1 MKKTTLLVL
10 FASIL
15 LLLLAGCNKVM
26 PSEVSIEVTP
36 ALTPILLDGA
46 STETAASSAPSMAPE
61 GANESGPGVV
71 DALASGLPAPARV
84 IAGANAA
91 SAQRTPIV
99 LKVPL
104 IPASTVAPAA
114 VQPPAAV
121 DASAA
126 AAASPSAGSAPAN
139 SSTAPPTPVELPT
152 PAPLPEES
160 GEEEGAGDVTDE
172 APHGIPVS
180 LDDTLNI
187 LVVGS
192 DERHPGQP
200 WRSDVIMV
208 VSVDYTNRQI
218 GVISFPRDLWVE
230 IPTVGENRI
239 NTATFFG
246 GAYNY
251 PNGGDIGLLKD
262 TLAHNF
268 GIRIDHYAK
277 FNFETF
283 KDVIDALD
291 GIDIVVDCPITGRFP
306 VKPGSKE
313 LVWQTLPAGQ
323 YHMDGEF
330 ALRYV
335 RERKTTSD
343 VDRNRRQ
350 QRVLIAM
357 RKRAREVN
365 IVPRIPALY
374 DAMRDNIETDLG
386 LTDIIALT
394 RLGLQVSL
402 KDVHGFNIGY
412 KEADSWRTPGGAAVL
427 KPDMAKIQ
435 EGIQNLFLKPSILKN
450 PNKPKIC
457 R

>member
-1 MKKTTLLVL
+1 MRKIVTLAIL
-10 FASIL
+10 F
-15 LLLLAGCNKVM
+15 LLATVVFAGCS
-26 PSEVSIEVTP
+26 PLGFSETDINVTP
-36 ALTPILLDGA
+36 ALTPIL
-46 STETAASSAPSMAPE
+46 STATIPTVGPGDTAASTSGQSANA
-61 GANESGPGVV
+61 SGPV
-71 DALASGLPAPARV
+71 LA
-84 IAGANAA
+84 IAGAKTAAVRTPIAISVPLTPAAGAQPASVAA
-91 SAQRTPIV
+91 SASPVVAEEATP
-99 LKVPL
+99 
-104 IPASTVAPAA
+104 
-114 VQPPAAV
+114 
-121 DASAA
+121 
-126 AAASPSAGSAPAN
+126 AAASPAQEEPAT
-139 SSTAPPTPVELPT
+139 TATPVNLPT
-152 PAPLPEES
+152 PEPLPTEAIE
-160 GEEEGAGDVTDE
+160 E
-172 APHGIPVS
+172 APTEEAYQGVPVS

-208 VSVDYTNRQI
+208 VSVDYANRQV
-218 GVISFPRDLWVE
+218 GVISFPRDLYVD
-230 IPTVGENRI
+230 IPTVGKNRI

-246 GAYNY
+246 GVNRY

-262 TLAHNF
+262 TLAQNF
-268 GIRIDHYAK
+268 GIRIDHYVK
-277 FNFETF
+277 FNFDTF
-283 KDVIDALD
+283 KDMIDALG
-291 GIDIVVDCPITGRFP
+291 GIDIAVICPITGRFP
-306 VKPGSKE
+306 VEPGSNQ
-313 LVWQTLPAGQ
+313 LVWQTLPAGK

-394 RLGLQVSL
+394 RLGLQIDT

-412 KEADSWRTPGGAAVL
+412 KEADSWITPGGAAVL
-427 KPDMAKIQ
+427 KPDMRKIN
-435 EGIQNLFLKPSILKN
+435 EGIRTLFSKPSILKN
-450 PNKPKIC
+450 PAKPRNC

>member
-1 MKKTTLLVL
+1 MKKLILIILVAFML
-10 FASIL
+10 VI
-15 LLLLAGCNKVM
+15 LLAGCNNVM
-26 PSEVSIEVTP
+26 SSDISIEVTP
-36 ALTPILLDGA
+36 ALTPIV
-46 STETAASSAPSMAPE
+46 STGGSSERAVAAADATSPEAMSEAGEGTASSSGSVGPE
-61 GANESGPGVV
+61 
-71 DALASGLPAPARV
+71 LV
-84 IAGANAA
+84 IAGAETT
-91 SAQRTPIV
+91 STQRTPIV

-104 IPASTVAPAA
+104 TPAPTPLPATIP
-114 VQPPAAV
+114 PPAADEGAPAV
-121 DASAA
+121 VAEV
-126 AAASPSAGSAPAN
+126 SPSAGEDRGDAIAAATS
-139 SSTAPPTPVELPT
+139 TPVNLPT
-152 PAPLPEES
+152 PAPLPEASETET
-160 GEEEGAGDVTDE
+160 EETTNEP
-172 APHGIPVS
+172 PHGIPVS

-192 DERHPGQP
+192 DERRPGQP

-208 VSVDYTNRQI
+208 VAVDYVNRQI

-246 GAYNY
+246 GAYHY

-306 VKPGSKE
+306 VEPGSKE
-313 LVWQTLPAGQ
+313 LVWQTLPAGE

-394 RLGLQVSL
+394 RLGLQINP

-435 EGIQNLFLKPSILKN
+435 EGIRNLFIKPSILKN
-450 PNKPKIC
+450 PNKPKNC
-457 R
+457 Q

>member
-1 MKKTTLLVL
+1 MRKAFTLALL
-10 FASIL
+10 FSL
-15 LLLLAGCNKVM
+15 LTVMLIGCNATD
-26 PSEVSIEVTP
+26 PSGSEIKVTP
-36 ALTPILLDGA
+36 ALTPIL
-46 STETAASSAPSMAPE
+46 STGDAAPTGVAETPAAGDATVA
-61 GANESGPGVV
+61 GPVQI
-71 DALASGLPAPARV
+71 
-84 IAGANAA
+84 IAGEDGG
-91 SAQRTPIV
+91 SAQRTPVVI
-99 LKVPL
+99 LVPL
-104 IPASTVAPAA
+104 TPAAPAA
-114 VQPPAAV
+114 PAVAEAVNTPGPAAPTAGP
-121 DASAA
+121 DA
-126 AAASPSAGSAPAN
+126 
-139 SSTAPPTPVELPT
+139 TATSLALPT
-152 PAPLPEES
+152 PEPLATDEPAV
-160 GEEEGAGDVTDE
+160 EEEPTEE
-172 APHGIPVS
+172 AYQGVPVS

-208 VSVDYTNRQI
+208 VAVDYANRQV
-218 GVISFPRDLWVE
+218 GVISFPRDLYVD
-230 IPTVGENRI
+230 IPTVGKNRI

-246 GAYNY
+246 GVNHY

-262 TLAHNF
+262 TLAQNF
-268 GIRIDHYAK
+268 GIRIDHAVK

-283 KDVIDALD
+283 KDVIDALG
-291 GIDIVVDCPITGRFP
+291 GIDIAIICPITGRFP
-306 VKPGSKE
+306 VEPGSKE

-365 IVPRIPALY
+365 IVPRIPSLY
-374 DAMRDNIETDLG
+374 DAMKENIETDLG

-394 RLGLQVSL
+394 RLGLQIDT

-412 KEADSWRTPGGAAVL
+412 KEVDSWTTPGGASVL

-435 EGIQNLFLKPSILKN
+435 EGIRTLFSKPSILKN
-450 PNKPKIC
+450 PAKPRSC